1 MRSAERLTGEV
12 MTSSEGQSPWKTPAR
27 DTCWKAWGDGMEEN
41 VPWATAEQEDRLKI
55 CHVYSGAFGGECGE
69 EGLKCKFL
77 NGTNLNLTT
86 EMPES

>member
-1 MRSAERLTGEV
+1 
-12 MTSSEGQSPWKTPAR
+12 
-27 DTCWKAWGDGMEEN
+27 MEEN

-55 CHVYSGAFGGECGE
+55 CHVYSGAFGGGCGE

-77 NGTNLNLTT
+77 NGANLNLTM